1 MKNLKY
7 NLLLLLL
14 ISSTLTFAQKTIK
27 VGNVYPGE
35 VELGGFNLSK
45 DVTIKIS
52 GEGASFDEWDNY
64 LNYYAWILDTET
76 RNVVWRSEECDDY
89 SKNDGEYDFDSE
101 VKLKA
106 GNYEVYF
113 AAGYER
119 DKFIVRGLGMIEGL
133 FDSRKSDI
141 KKFKKSF
148 FVTISDEKNLLKSVD
163 AFLLVN
169 DRNKNALAS
178 FSRVGDSE
186 NLKKEFSLKGDTKI
200 SIYGIGEGINNEF
213 YDFGYIYDLTKNKR
227 VWMFNSSDGKYAG
240 GGKKNVQER
249 AEITLPKGSYEV
261 RYRSDDSHS
270 FDEWNVL
277 PPDDPQYWGIV
288 ISFLDQNEKKNI
300 IPFNKKD
307 IVSPV
312 IELTKVEDD
321 AFVSQGFTLS
331 KNLELRILAVGEGY
345 KELVDYGWIENA
357 NTKEIVWKM
366 NYRNTSYA
374 GGAKKNRIV
383 DEIITFEPGNYIAY
397 YVTDD
402 SHNFRDWNEKPP
414 FEEDKWGIS
423 IYTMNND
430 DKDLVKLFD
439 AKKFVN
445 KNTIT
450 EITKVYDD
458 QELEKTFLI
467 SGSAKI
473 RIIAIGES
481 DGTDLADYAWITD
494 NNGKTVWKMKYR
506 ETTHAGGSQ
515 KNRLYNDVIN
525 LDSGKYKLHYKTD
538 DSHSFEDWNSPAPDN
553 PQMYGVTLLYE
564 K

>member
-1 MKNLKY
+1 MKNFKY
-7 NLLLLLL
+7 NLILLLL
-14 ISSTLTFAQKTIK
+14 ISSTFAFAQKSIK

-45 DVTIKIS
+45 DATIKID
-52 GEGASFDEWDNY
+52 GEGASFGEWENY

-76 RNVVWRSEECDDY
+76 RNVVWRSEKCEDY

-113 AAGYER
+113 AAGSDR
-119 DKFIVRGLGMIEGL
+119 DKLIINGLGMIEGL
-133 FDSRKSDI
+133 FNSRKSDI

-148 FVTISDEKNLLKSVD
+148 FIKISDDKNLLKLVD
-163 AFLLVN
+163 PFLLVN

-178 FSRVGDSE
+178 FIRVGDSE
-186 NLKKEFSLKGDTKI
+186 NLKKEFSLKSDTKI
-200 SIYGIGEGINNEF
+200 SIYGVGEGINNEF
-213 YDFGYIYDLTKNKR
+213 YDFGYIYDLTKNRR

-261 RYRSDDSHS
+261 RYKSDDSHS

-288 ISFLDQNEKKNI
+288 VSFASQNEKKNI
-300 IPFNKKD
+300 IPFNAKD
-307 IVSPV
+307 VVNPV
-312 IELTKVEDD
+312 VELTKVEDD
-321 AFVSQGFTLS
+321 AFISQGFSLS
-331 KNLELRILAVGEGY
+331 RNLELRVLAVGEGY

-357 NTKEIVWKM
+357 DTKEVVWKM
-366 NYRNTSYA
+366 TFRNTNYA
-374 GGAKKNRIV
+374 GGAKKNRIA
-383 DEIITFEPGNYIAY
+383 DEIIKFDPGNYIVY

-402 SHNFRDWNEKPP
+402 SHNFGDWNDKPP

-423 IYTMNND
+423 IFTMNNEE
-430 DKDLVKLFD
+430 KDLIKLFD
-439 AKKFVN
+439 AKKFVS
-445 KNTIT
+445 KNIIA

-467 SGSAKI
+467 SGSTKV
-473 RIIAIGES
+473 RVIAIGES

-494 NNGKTVWKMKYR
+494 SNGKTVWKMKYR
-506 ETTHAGGSQ
+506 ETTNAGGDQ
-515 KNRLYNDVIN
+515 KNRLFNDVIN
-525 LDSGKYKLHYKTD
+525 LESGKYKLHYKTD
-538 DSHSFEDWNSPAPDN
+538 DSHSFEDWNSTPPDN
-553 PQMYGVTLLYE
+553 PQMYGVTLLRE